1 MNMATLEA
9 CAPNREGVGLSE
21 RREAVLR
28 VVVEDYMSS
37 AKPVGSA
44 SITSR
49 FGKFG
54 FKTSSATVRK
64 EMRSLEDAGYLSQ
77 PHISAGRVPTEMGY
91 RYFIDALMGPCVL
104 ERQAEHTICD
114 FFGNASREL
123 DRNLMDTSQLL
134 SEVTHCA
141 SVVLPPS
148 SESATL
154 RSLQLVRMEPQIV
167 LLIVVLSNGVVEKR
181 AVEFEEAVSEH
192 ELGESTRL
200 ISEAAVGETPPF
212 SEADVPPCPQS
223 VSHIVAPSWE
233 ALCGAVAE
241 APGYMFVGGTSE
253 LAGVFETIDTL
264 REILST
270 LEQKYVVVTLLR
282 DLVERP
288 AEHSSDSTPDL
299 GAANRA
305 ANRAASG
312 AASGAANRAADRG
325 VQVSIGAENML
336 PPLRQ
341 CSLVVAPYASSE
353 SDWGSLAVIGPTHM
367 DYPQAMAAVGAVSSQ
382 LSGLLCES

>member
-1 MNMATLEA
+1 MNAGNVV
-9 CAPNREGVGLSE
+9 APDRGMENLSE

-37 AKPVGSA
+37 ARPVGSA

-77 PHISAGRVPTEMGY
+77 PHISAGRIPTELGY

-104 ERQAEHTICD
+104 ERKADHAISD

-134 SEVTHCA
+134 SEITHCA

-154 RSLQLVRMEPQIV
+154 RSLQLVRMDPQIV

-181 AVEFEEAVSEH
+181 AVEFEGVVSED
-192 ELGESTRL
+192 ELGESTRV
-200 ISEAAVGETPPF
+200 ISQAAVGETPPF
-212 SEADVPPCPQS
+212 SEKDVPSCPQS
-223 VSHIVAPSWE
+223 VSHIVAPSWG
-233 ALCGAVAE
+233 ALCNAVSE
-241 APGYMFVGGTSE
+241 ASGYMFVGGTSE

-270 LEQKYVVVTLLR
+270 LEQKYVVVTFLR
-282 DLVERP
+282 GLQQDLVARP
-288 AEHSSDSTPDL
+288 ADGEEE
-299 GAANRA
+299 RA
-305 ANRAASG
+305 A
-312 AASGAANRAADRG
+312 G
-325 VQVSIGAENML
+325 VQVSIGAENIL
-336 PPLRQ
+336 PPLRE

-367 DYPQAMAAVGAVSSQ
+367 DYPQAMAAVGKVSSQ

>member
-1 MNMATLEA
+1 MAISDVRMS
-9 CAPNREGVGLSE
+9 NRWRENLSE
-21 RREAVLR
+21 RRKAVLR
-28 VVVEDYMSS
+28 VVVEDYMST
-37 AKPVGSA
+37 AHPVGSA
-44 SITSR
+44 SVTSR
-49 FGKFG
+49 FDDFG
-54 FKTSSATVRK
+54 FRASSATVRK
-64 EMRSLEDAGYLSQ
+64 EMRLLEEAGYLAQ
-77 PHISAGRVPTEMGY
+77 PHISAGRIPTEMGY
-91 RYFIDALMGPCVL
+91 RYFIDTLMGPCVL

-114 FFGNASREL
+114 FFSNASREL

-154 RSLQLVRMEPQIV
+154 RSLQLVQMDSQVV

-181 AVEFEEAVSEH
+181 ALDLEEVVSED

-212 SEADVPPCPQS
+212 NTADVPPCPQS
-223 VSHIVAPSWE
+223 VAHIVAPSWE
-233 ALCGAVAE
+233 ALCGAVSE

-264 REILST
+264 REILSA
-270 LEQKYVVVTLLR
+270 LEQRYVVVTLLR

-288 AEHSSDSTPDL
+288 AETETD
-299 GAANRA
+299 RA
-305 ANRAASG
+305 G
-312 AASGAANRAADRG
+312 ETG

-336 PPLRQ
+336 SPLRE
-341 CSLVVAPYASSE
+341 CSLVVAPYVTSE
-353 SDWGSLAVIGPTHM
+353 SDKGSLAVIGPTHM
-367 DYPQAMAAVGAVSSQ
+367 DYPQAMAAVGTVSSQ

>member
-1 MNMATLEA
+1 M
-9 CAPNREGVGLSE
+9 SE

-288 AEHSSDSTPDL
+288 AEHSPDSTPDL
-299 GAANRA
+299 GASAADRA

-312 AASGAANRAADRG
+312 AANRTANRAADRG

>member
-9 CAPNREGVGLSE
+9 CAPNRGRGNLSE

-154 RSLQLVRMEPQIV
+154 RSLQLVQMEPQIV

-288 AEHSSDSTPDL
+288 AEHSPDSTTDL
-299 GAANRA
+299 GASAADRVANRA
-305 ANRAASG
+305 ARRSAS
-312 AASGAANRAADRG
+312 RAADRG

-336 PPLRQ
+336 PPLQQ

>member
-1 MNMATLEA
+1 METGTAA
-9 CAPNREGVGLSE
+9 VHSSDGVSLSE

-28 VVVEDYMSS
+28 VVVEDYMST
-37 AKPVGSA
+37 ARPVGSA

-64 EMRSLEDAGYLSQ
+64 EMRSLEDAGYLAQ

-104 ERQAEHTICD
+104 ERQVEHTICD

-154 RSLQLVRMEPQIV
+154 RSLQLVQMEPQIV

-192 ELGESTRL
+192 ELGESARV
-200 ISEAAVGETPPF
+200 ISQAAVGETPPF
-212 SEADVPPCPQS
+212 SEENVPPCPQS

-253 LAGVFETIDTL
+253 LAGVFETIDIL

-282 DLVERP
+282 DLVDRP
-288 AEHSSDSTPDL
+288 AEHPSDSAPDT
-299 GAANRA
+299 GAADRA
-305 ANRAASG
+305 ANI
-312 AASGAANRAADRG
+312 AADRG
-325 VQVSIGAENML
+325 VQVSIGTENML

-367 DYPQAMAAVGAVSSQ
+367 DYPQAMAAVGTVSSQ

>member
-1 MNMATLEA
+1 MA
-9 CAPNREGVGLSE
+9 APDREGVSLSE

-28 VVVEDYMSS
+28 VVVEDYMST
-37 AKPVGSA
+37 ARPVGSA
-44 SITSR
+44 SITSS

-64 EMRSLEDAGYLSQ
+64 EMRSLEDAGYLAQ

-104 ERQAEHTICD
+104 ERQAERTICD

-154 RSLQLVRMEPQIV
+154 RSLQLVQMEPQIV

-192 ELGESTRL
+192 ELGESTRV
-200 ISEAAVGETPPF
+200 ISQAAVGETPPF
-212 SEADVPPCPQS
+212 SEKNVPPCPQS

-264 REILST
+264 REILSA

-288 AEHSSDSTPDL
+288 AEHPPDSTTDM
-299 GAANRA
+299 GAADRA
-305 ANRAASG
+305 VNI
-312 AASGAANRAADRG
+312 AADRG
-325 VQVSIGAENML
+325 VQVSIGTENTL

-367 DYPQAMAAVGAVSSQ
+367 DYPQAMAAVGTVSSQ

>member
-1 MNMATLEA
+1 METGTVAA
-9 CAPNREGVGLSE
+9 RSREGVSLSE

-28 VVVEDYMSS
+28 VVVEDYMST
-37 AKPVGSA
+37 ARPVGSA

-64 EMRSLEDAGYLSQ
+64 EMRSLEDAGYLAQ

-104 ERQAEHTICD
+104 ERQVEHTICD

-154 RSLQLVRMEPQIV
+154 RSLQLVQMEPQIV

-200 ISEAAVGETPPF
+200 ISQAAVGETPPF
-212 SEADVPPCPQS
+212 SEENVPPCPQS

-282 DLVERP
+282 DLLDRP
-288 AEHSSDSTPDL
+288 AEHPSDSAPDI
-299 GAANRA
+299 GAADRA
-305 ANRAASG
+305 ANI
-312 AASGAANRAADRG
+312 AADRG
-325 VQVSIGAENML
+325 VQVSIGTENML

-367 DYPQAMAAVGAVSSQ
+367 DYPQAMAAVGTVSSQ

>member
-1 MNMATLEA
+1 M
-9 CAPNREGVGLSE
+9 
-21 RREAVLR
+21 R

-49 FGKFG
+49 FGEFG

-64 EMRSLEDAGYLSQ
+64 EMRSLEEAGYLSQ

-114 FFGNASREL
+114 FFGNASKEL

-154 RSLQLVRMEPQIV
+154 RSLQLVQMEPQIV

-212 SEADVPPCPQS
+212 SEMDVPPCPQS

-288 AEHSSDSTPDL
+288 AEHSPDSTPDL
-299 GAANRA
+299 GAGA
-305 ANRAASG
+305 ADRAASR
-312 AASGAANRAADRG
+312 SANRTASSAADRSADRGAQVSG

-367 DYPQAMAAVGAVSSQ
+367 DYPQAMAAVGTVSSQ

>member
-1 MNMATLEA
+1 MKTGTAA
-9 CAPNREGVGLSE
+9 AHSREDVSLSE

-28 VVVEDYMSS
+28 VVVEDYMST
-37 AKPVGSA
+37 ARPVGSA

-64 EMRSLEDAGYLSQ
+64 EMRSLEDAGYLAQ

-104 ERQAEHTICD
+104 ERQVEHTICD

-154 RSLQLVRMEPQIV
+154 RSLQLVQMEPQIV

-192 ELGESTRL
+192 ELGESARV
-200 ISEAAVGETPPF
+200 ISQAAVGETPPF
-212 SEADVPPCPQS
+212 SEENVPPCPQS
-223 VSHIVAPSWE
+223 VSHIVVPSWE

-253 LAGVFETIDTL
+253 LAGVFETIDIL

-282 DLVERP
+282 DLVDRP
-288 AEHSSDSTPDL
+288 AEHPSDSAPDT
-299 GAANRA
+299 GAADRA
-305 ANRAASG
+305 ANI
-312 AASGAANRAADRG
+312 AADRG
-325 VQVSIGAENML
+325 VQVSIGTENML

-367 DYPQAMAAVGAVSSQ
+367 DYPQAMAAVGTVSSQ

>member
-1 MNMATLEA
+1 METGTAA
-9 CAPNREGVGLSE
+9 ARSREGVSLSE

-28 VVVEDYMSS
+28 VVVEDYMST
-37 AKPVGSA
+37 ARPVGSA

-54 FKTSSATVRK
+54 FRTSSATVRK

-104 ERQAEHTICD
+104 ERQAENAICD

-154 RSLQLVRMEPQIV
+154 RSLQLVQMEPQIV

-200 ISEAAVGETPPF
+200 ISQAAVGETPPF
-212 SEADVPPCPQS
+212 SEENVPPCPKS

-282 DLVERP
+282 DLVDRP
-288 AEHSSDSTPDL
+288 AEHPADSAPDI
-299 GAANRA
+299 GAADRA
-305 ANRAASG
+305 VNI
-312 AASGAANRAADRG
+312 AADRG
-325 VQVSIGAENML
+325 VQVSIGTENML

-367 DYPQAMAAVGAVSSQ
+367 DYPQAMAAVGTVSSQ